1 MAGVATPAC
10 AGSEGVSA
18 PHKSE
23 CPGGAGHIAEQNNH
37 NINFPIF
44 THNSKDE
51 KSVITYFAIAGYSA
65 LPLRDEGYIVGKHLF
80 HAKDLK
86 ALRASAVCL
95 GVCNA

>member
-1 MAGVATPAC
+1 MRT
-10 AGSEGVSA
+10 SY
-18 PHKSE
+18 KSE

-51 KSVITYFAIAGYSA
+51 KSVIAYFAIAGYSA
-65 LPLRDEGYIVGKHLF
+65 RPLRDGGYIVGKHLF

-86 ALRASAVCL
+86 ALHAIAVCL

>member
-1 MAGVATPAC
+1 M
-10 AGSEGVSA
+10 SA
-18 PHKSE
+18 PHKRE
-23 CPGGAGHIAEQNNH
+23 CPDGAGHIAEQNNH

-44 THNSKDE
+44 NHNSKDE
-51 KSVITYFAIAGYSA
+51 KSVIAYFAIAGYLA
-65 LPLRDEGYIVGKHLF
+65 RPLRDGGYIFGKHLF

>member
-1 MAGVATPAC
+1 MAGHATPAC
-10 AGSEGVSA
+10 AGSEAVSA

-51 KSVITYFAIAGYSA
+51 KSVIAYFAIAGYSA
-65 LPLRDEGYIVGKHLF
+65 RPLRDGGYIVGKHLF

-86 ALRASAVCL
+86 ALHAIAVCL

>member
-1 MAGVATPAC
+1 MTAA
-10 AGSEGVSA
+10 
-18 PHKSE
+18 KSE
-23 CPGGAGHIAEQNNH
+23 CPVAAGHVAEQNNH
-37 NINFPIF
+37 NINFPF
-44 THNSKDE
+44 LPTTVKTK

-95 GVCNA
+95 GVCNG

>member
-1 MAGVATPAC
+1 MT
-10 AGSEGVSA
+10 A
-18 PHKSE
+18 PKSE
-23 CPGGAGHIAEQNNH
+23 CPVAAEHVTEQNNH

-51 KSVITYFAIAGYSA
+51 KSVIAYFAIAGYSA

-86 ALRASAVCL
+86 ALHAIDVCL